1 MARTRALAAT
11 GVLRA
16 GTVADRAG
24 SRRISPGWWSAVR
37 WCTGLTPAFERLDDD
52 HVSTTAWAGWA
63 HIERLVRHVVIW
75 RRRDGEKFTGA
86 CEAGLTRR
94 TGEQAVVTNAV
105 EPARQDVKQEAADEL
120 VDAERHD
127 LLAVRAVAAIVLV
140 AEGDAGLVEGEQPAV
155 RDGDAVTYLTS
166 AARSGR
172 LVPALPDHIELA
184 FHAETSPEST
194 RASKRLCVTARSG
207 QR

>member
-37 WCTGLTPAFERLDDD
+37 WCTGLTPALERLDDD

-120 VDAERHD
+120 VGAKRHD
-127 LLAVRAVAAIVLV
+127 LLAVRAIAAIILV
-140 AEGDAGLVEGEQPAV
+140 AEGDAGLVEGEQPPV
-155 RDGDAVTYLTS
+155 RDGDAMRV
-166 AARSGR
+166 AREIGEHGFGAGEGWLGVDCPCDR
-172 LVPALPDHIELA
+172 R
-184 FHAETSPEST
+184 SPGKEN
-194 RASKRLCVTARSG
+194 
-207 QR
+207 